1 MYSRTRALTLSLS
14 RREKRKHSHF
24 LTRNGAKT
32 HSNYLTEGQAH
43 SLSLSRTLK
52 ERLAP
57 SHLQIRQHAN
67 FHLQTDTLS
76 GEYTHS
82 RTPAFTLRFSH
93 RGSTAKLHSHTEGEG
108 KLILIVSHRKEGTFI
123 PTFLNRCENT
133 LIHGHTKSAR
143 QNSHSPSQGT
153 QSGGRTRT
161 LFHTHG
167 VEGSRSHSFTLSLFH
182 TRTERHTLSLHH
194 RHGNGNTHSLI
205 LTLTL

>member
-1 MYSRTRALTLSLS
+1 MKKA
-14 RREKRKHSHF
+14 
-24 LTRNGAKT
+24 
-32 HSNYLTEGQAH
+32 SNKKYLTEGQTH

-52 ERLAP
+52 ERLAS

-108 KLILIVSHRKEGTFI
+108 KLILIVSHRMEGTLI
-123 PTFLNRCENT
+123 PAVLNRSENSLT
-133 LIHGHTKSAR
+133 HSHTESTR
-143 QNSHSPSQGT
+143 HHSHSAYQGT
-153 QSGGRTRT
+153 HAHSQTHKVEGAHAH
-161 LFHTHG
+161 FFAHG
-167 VEGSRSHSFTLSLFH
+167 VEGSHSHSFTLSLFH